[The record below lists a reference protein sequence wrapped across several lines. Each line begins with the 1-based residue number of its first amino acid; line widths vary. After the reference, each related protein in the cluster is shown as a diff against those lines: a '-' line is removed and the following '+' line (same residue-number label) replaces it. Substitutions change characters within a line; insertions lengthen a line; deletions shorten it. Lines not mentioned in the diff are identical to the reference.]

1 MTSQP
6 NNMMGGSV
14 MMSNQGQQGGQMM
27 MNQGQR
33 MMMSVGPSQ
42 QNMIRGQQV
51 MNQQGQYVT
60 VPGHM
65 GGQGGP
71 GPMQQQ
77 RIMQQ
82 QGQPMA
88 PGLRQILQ
96 QQQQQQQP

>member
-1 MTSQP
+1 
-6 NNMMGGSV
+6 
-14 MMSNQGQQGGQMM
+14 M

-96 QQQQQQQP
+96 QQQQQQPGMMSMMQQGGMGASNKVNPWHRV